1 MTKVILIGMKT
12 AISLP
17 DELFARAEQ
26 LAARLGIARSR
37 LYALA
42 LSEYVDR
49 HTSSSVT
56 QQLNAIYA
64 DEESELDDGL
74 RRLQVTGVTN
84 DQTTD

>member
-1 MTKVILIGMKT
+1 MTKVILSGMKT

-42 LSEYVDR
+42 LADYVDR
-49 HTSSSVT
+49 HTASSVT
-56 QQLNAIYA
+56 QQLNAIYEHE
-64 DEESELDDGL
+64 DSELDENL
-74 RRLQVTGVTN
+74 VRLQAAAVTSDDVTN
-84 DQTTD
+84 